1 MVKQLSIFLENKA
14 GRVAE
19 ITEILAGMGVNLDA
33 ISIADTESYGILR
46 IIVEN
51 PEETCDSLRKRGVTA
66 TLTDVLDVS
75 VRHEPGGLARI
86 LKILADNNIAI
97 EYIYTS
103 MSTKDGFASII
114 IRVENPEEAEKLLRA
129 AGYVFG

>member
-1 MVKQLSIFLENKA
+1 MIKQVSIFLENRA

-19 ITEILAGMGVNLDA
+19 ITEMLAGMGINLDA

-51 PEETCDSLRKRGVTA
+51 PEQTCDFLRKRGVTA
-66 TLTDVLDVS
+66 TLTDVLDVN

-86 LKILADNNIAI
+86 LKIFADNSITI

-103 MSTKDGFASII
+103 MSTKDGYASII
-114 IRVENPEEAEKLLRA
+114 IRVEHPEEAEELLRA
-129 AGYVFG
+129 AGYTLG

>member
-1 MVKQLSIFLENKA
+1 MIKQVSIFLENRA

-19 ITEILAGMGVNLDA
+19 ITEMLAGMGINLDA

-46 IIVEN
+46 IIVDH
-51 PEETCDSLRKRGVTA
+51 PEQTCDFLRKRGVTA
-66 TLTDVLDVS
+66 TLTDVLDVT

-86 LKILADNNIAI
+86 LTIFADNSITI

-103 MSTKDGFASII
+103 MSTKDGYASII
-114 IRVENPEEAEKLLRA
+114 IRVEHPEEAEELLRA
-129 AGYVFG
+129 AGYTLG

>member
-51 PEETCDSLRKRGVTA
+51 PEETCEFLRKSGVTA

-86 LKILADNNIAI
+86 LKIFADNNITI

-103 MSTKDGFASII
+103 MSTKDGYASII
-114 IRVENPEEAEKLLRA
+114 ISVEHPEEAEKLLRA
-129 AGYVFG
+129 AGYVLG